1 MHILALL
8 LSLFSLAISGYA
20 AVETIPNYQ
29 DARRDYLYS
38 SDDARSSSAS
48 YDYSSNREE
57 AQLELVGGAATA
69 LLGGILGMIA
79 RRKNKGGLATLA
91 VLMALGGAAGAAY
104 IASNDVF

>member
-1 MHILALL
+1 MHIFALL

-38 SDDARSSSAS
+38 ADDARSSSAS
-48 YDYSSNREE
+48 YDYSSYREE
-57 AQLELVGGAATA
+57 AQLEVVGGGATA
-69 LLGGILGMIA
+69 FFGLLLGIIA

-91 VLMALGGAAGAAY
+91 VLLALGGAAGTAY
-104 IASNDVF
+104 IAINDVF